1 MSKMNKRKEW
11 KIFQGCFETKRKKKT
26 SRDWVSKVVEKCL
39 KKCLINSETFL
50 KMIRIYLNNTLT
62 ASVIDVVI
70 TICTTNI
77 KFKADVTII

>member
-1 MSKMNKRKEW
+1 MKQKEKKNIKRLSF
-11 KIFQGCFETKRKKKT
+11 IITQF
-26 SRDWVSKVVEKCL
+26 KVVEKCL